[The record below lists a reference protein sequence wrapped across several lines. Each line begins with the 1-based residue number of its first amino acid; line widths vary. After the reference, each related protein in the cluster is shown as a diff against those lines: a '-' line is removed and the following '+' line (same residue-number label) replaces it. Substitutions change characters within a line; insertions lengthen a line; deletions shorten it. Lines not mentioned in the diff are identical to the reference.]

1 MKTFKKISLWAV
13 LAVSCLMIP
22 ATGNAQIIP
31 NGYVNV
37 DWQFNSLSGDYANV
51 ASGWG
56 MNFEGG
62 YYVTP
67 KLGLGLFLAYSTNNK
82 YIGRETLVLKSNS
95 SLTAD
100 QQHSIFQLPFGAV
113 AKYRFMTQGMFE
125 PYVSVKL
132 GAAYSR
138 MSSYLQVWEL
148 YDDSWGFTVSPE
160 IGVSFFPVPSSRYGF
175 HLAFYYNYA
184 TNKSSV
190 LTYDQDG
197 RNNIGF
203 RLGVS
208 F

>member
-1 MKTFKKISLWAV
+1 MKTFKKISLWVV
-13 LAVSCLMIP
+13 LAVSCLMLP

-37 DWQFNSLSGDYANV
+37 DWQFNSLSGEYANV

-138 MSSYLQVWEL
+138 MSSYL
-148 YDDSWGFTVSPE
+148 
-160 IGVSFFPVPSSRYGF
+160 
-175 HLAFYYNYA
+175 
-184 TNKSSV
+184 
-190 LTYDQDG
+190 
-197 RNNIGF
+197 
-203 RLGVS
+203 
-208 F
+208 